1 MTILIKG
8 CKAFLN
14 FIFLFFKLLP
24 VSNKVT
30 FISRQ
35 SNEVSEDM
43 EMLADEMKRQDP
55 AVQIVFLCRTIPAG
69 IVGKLR
75 YCGHLFQQMHQ
86 IATSKIVILD
96 SYCMGVSLLQ
106 QRNSLL
112 VVQIWHALGAL
123 KKFGYSILDEGEGH
137 SRAVSEAMNMHRHYD
152 MIISSSVRCAPHFA
166 EAFGYDTDHVQ
177 IASLPRVDLLTDKKH
192 QEATR
197 RRILGEYA
205 NLAEKETIVYAP
217 TFRKESRY
225 NEEALEKL
233 IQAVDLDQY
242 NLVIKAHP
250 LMDVE
255 RYACQAGVLYDKD
268 FTTIEMFTAA
278 DYVIVD
284 YSAVIYEAALMKK
297 PLFFYVYDMEDYQDN
312 RDFYID
318 YQAEMPGVIS
328 ADAGEI
334 LQAIDNKCYDL
345 KRVEDFA
352 QKYVEIQSD
361 CTKDLVE
368 KIWESSTKNS

>member
-24 VSNKVT
+24 VRNKIT
-30 FISRQ
+30 FLSRQ
-35 SNEVSEDM
+35 SDEVSSDM
-43 EMLADEMKRQDP
+43 KMLADEMKRQDP
-55 AVQIVFLCRTIPAG
+55 AVQIVFLCRRIPAG
-69 IVGKLR
+69 FMGKLG
-75 YCGHLFQQMHQ
+75 YFGHLFQQMHQ

-96 SYCMGVSLLQ
+96 SYCMGVSLLR
-106 QRNSLL
+106 QRSSLL

-152 MIISSSVRCAPHFA
+152 MIISSSARCAPHFA
-166 EAFGYDTDHVQ
+166 EAFGYDTDHVK
-177 IASLPRVDLLTDKKH
+177 IASLPRVDLLTDQNH
-192 QEATR
+192 QEITQR
-197 RRILGEYA
+197 KILRKYPD
-205 NLAEKETIVYAP
+205 LMKKETIVYAP

-233 IQAVDLDQY
+233 IQVVDLKKY

-250 LMDVE
+250 LMDVGH
-255 RYACQAGVLYDKD
+255 YAHQAGILYDKE

-278 DYVIVD
+278 DYVVVD

-297 PLFFYVYDMEDYQDN
+297 PLFFYVYDMEEYQDN

-318 YQAEMPGVIS
+318 YQSEMPGVVS
-328 ADAGEI
+328 ADAREI
-334 LQAIDNKCYDL
+334 IAAIGDKHYDL
-345 KRVEDFA
+345 KRVESFA
-352 QKYVEIQSD
+352 QKYVEIQRN